1 MGEKLGVGPINKG
14 LRTDRKPFAI
24 DNDSFPQLINA
35 YQWRGRIRR
44 KRGTS
49 FLARLTRFI
58 SGFLA
63 NTGGAGNILAR
74 NLIFEF
80 SLELSAQI
88 VPGSVV
94 ITIGLITY
102 TDNGLGILVSS
113 GIGSGTINYATTV
126 VTISGSTPAT
136 PANITFNYFPDLPVM
151 GLEELSLDASNFPGT
166 IGFDTVYAYNI
177 ATSFPYNV
185 NDVSFYKNPTTSGSL
200 PGYIPKSIWTPL
212 TWNGK
217 DYQQFWTTNYQG
229 AFWATNGINV
239 PFNITNIGMQF
250 KPIVTVTVTAG
261 GPPAIATLNIIA
273 HGLVEGDFVFI
284 NEVTVTTGINF
295 QTGYVI
301 AVIDANNV
309 SVEFPNATLVGNGAG
324 GIAQYLTNRS
334 DVTKDVIR
342 WYDGDPTD
350 GNSTNPT
357 FLEGKGWV
365 NFMPPLSLLDFSI
378 ADTPAE
384 QYYLV
389 GARIIQPFKDRLCF
403 IGPVIQTSSPSAQPI
418 YLPDTVIYSQNGTPF
433 YTASFTGDPSLP
445 TTIFNPILVPV
456 NQTATAPAYWGDQ
469 TGFGGF
475 AQAGVSQAI
484 LTCTACQDVLI
495 LGAEEIQMR
504 FVYSGNDI
512 LPFNFFLIDSE
523 LSTGSTFSAI
533 NMGHGAFTRGDRGIV
548 ITTQTDSKRVDDDI
562 LDQVMEMDLTQ
573 NGAERITAQRD
584 YLNEWIYLTYVS
596 NQNIYKFPTQTL
608 QWNYRENSWGIFNEA
623 YTTYGQFRKQTGFI
637 WSNVGTVYPTWS
649 SWTVP
654 WNAGSSTLLAPEVIA
669 GNQQGFIVVRDDGTN
684 ESNSLY
690 IASISFPA
698 TITNITKANP
708 AVITAVNQFA
718 VGQQITISGV
728 VGMVEING
736 LTVTITSVTPT
747 TITIDL
753 DTSGGGFSAYVSGGV
768 ATPLELVY
776 SPNHCL
782 NEGDYFVF
790 SGILGTLSILNG
802 KIFSVGPNPTVNGFS
817 TNPTFDPGT
826 YLGGGLIKRM
836 YVPYIQTKQFPS
848 SWAMGRKTRVGV
860 QQYLLS
866 TTDLGQ
872 ITLLIFLSQN
882 SADAFNIGNIVP
894 GINVVNGSLIYST
907 VLFTCPES
915 TNLGLTPA
923 NTNLQMIVADGVTG
937 SAQLWHRVNTS
948 LIGDTIQFGF
958 TMSDAQMRDP
968 EFNNQFEEI
977 EIHGFNVDISPSQ
990 VLA

>member
-1 MGEKLGVGPINKG
+1 MVEKLGVGPINKG
-14 LRTDRKPFAI
+14 LRTDRKPFVI

-49 FLARLTRFI
+49 PLGRLTRFFNSNSTAYSI
-58 SGFLA
+58 IVSFNLV
-63 NTGGAGNILAR
+63 GGAGNLITGF
-74 NLIFEF
+74 NLQTNA
-80 SLELSAQI
+80 SI
-88 VPGSVV
+88 VPKSVNILV
-94 ITIGLITY
+94 AGNTY
-102 TDNGLGILVSS
+102 TDPAGDGILV
-113 GIGSGTINYATTV
+113 GAPAGSGTVNYATGAIV
-126 VTISGSTPAT
+126 IAGGVGNAVSGS
-136 PANITFNYFPDLPVM
+136 FRYFPDLPVM
-151 GLEELSLDASNFPGT
+151 GLEEFSINPSAYPGT
-166 IGFDTVYAYNI
+166 IAFDTVYAYNI
-177 ATSFPYNV
+177 ATSFPYNIT
-185 NDVSFYKNPTTSGSL
+185 DISFYKNPNVSGSL
-200 PGYIPKSIWTPL
+200 PGYIPKAVWTPT

-239 PFNITNIGMQF
+239 PFNVTNIGMQF
-250 KPIVTVTVTAG
+250 KPIVTVTIIAP
-261 GPPAIATLNIIA
+261 GPPAIVTLNIIA
-273 HGLVEGDFVFI
+273 HSLIVGDFVFI
-284 NEVTVTTGINF
+284 NEVATTTGINF

-301 AVIDANNV
+301 LVVDANNV
-309 SVEFPNATLVGNGAG
+309 NVELPNATLVGNGAG

-334 DVTKDVIR
+334 DITKDVIR

-350 GNSTNPT
+350 GNPTNPT
-357 FLEGKGWV
+357 FLQGHGWV
-365 NFMPPLSLLDFSI
+365 NFMPPLSLLNFSI
-378 ADTPAE
+378 SDLPPA

-389 GARIIQPFKDRLCF
+389 GARIIQPFKDRLLF
-403 IGPVIQTSSPSAQPI
+403 IGPVVQTSSISAQPI
-418 YLPDTVIYSQNGTPF
+418 YLPDTVVYSQNGTPF
-433 YTASFTGDPSLP
+433 YTSSFTGDPSLP
-445 TTIFNPILVPV
+445 TTLFNPILVPQD
-456 NQTATAPAYWGDQ
+456 QTATAPAYWEDQ

-484 LTCTACQDVLI
+484 LTCTVCQDVLI
-495 LGAEEIQMR
+495 LGASEIQMR

-562 LDQVMEMDLTQ
+562 LDQVMEMDLLE

-596 NQNIYKFPTQTL
+596 NQNDYKFPTETL
-608 QWNYRENSWGIFNEA
+608 QWNYREHTWGIFKEA
-623 YTTYGQFRKQTGFI
+623 YTTYGQFRKQSGFI

-684 ESNSLY
+684 EANSLY
-690 IASISFPA
+690 I
-698 TITNITKANP
+698 
-708 AVITAVNQFA
+708 Q
-718 VGQQITISGV
+718 GISGS
-728 VGMVEING
+728 I
-736 LTVTITSVTPT
+736 ITSP
-747 TITIDL
+747 D
-753 DTSGGGFSAYVSGGV
+753 
-768 ATPLELVY
+768 
-776 SPNHCL
+776 HCL
-782 NEGDYFVF
+782 NEGDYIVI
-790 SGILGTLSILNG
+790 SGVIGVTGLNG
-802 KIFSVGPNPTVNGFS
+802 LIFSVGSNPTQNTFRLNPNPTLTGS
-817 TNPTFDPGT
+817 
-826 YLGGGLIKRM
+826 YIGGGLIKRM
-836 YVPYIQTKQFPS
+836 YVPFIQTKQFPS
-848 SWAMGRKTRVGV
+848 SWGMGRKTRVGA

-882 SADAFNIGNIVP
+882 SANAFNQGNIVP
-894 GINVVNGSLIYST
+894 GINVINGSLIYST

-923 NTNLQMIVADGVTG
+923 NTNLQMIVEDGATG
-937 SAQLWHRVNTS
+937 SLQLWHRINTS

-977 EIHGFNVDISPSQ
+977 ELHGFNVDISPSQ